1 MHRSAIAEEYRGSGM
16 SGYLIKCV
24 EELTRSHGRRYAR
37 IDTHRNNKPMQK
49 LLRNSGYRYRG
60 NILITGEPGHDPHRQ
75 AFEKILKDKK

>member
-24 EELTRSHGRRYAR
+24 EELTRSHGRRYIR

-49 LLRNSGYRYRG
+49 LLRSSGYRYGGISSSPASRG
-60 NILITGEPGHDPHRQ
+60 TTRTGRP
-75 AFEKILKDKK
+75 LKKY